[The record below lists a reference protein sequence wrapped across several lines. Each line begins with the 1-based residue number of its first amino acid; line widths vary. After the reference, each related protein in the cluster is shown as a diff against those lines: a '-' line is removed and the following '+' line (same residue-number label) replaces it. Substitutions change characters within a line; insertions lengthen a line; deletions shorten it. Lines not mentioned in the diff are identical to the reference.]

1 MSDLEVT
8 SMDFRSAFTMSE
20 GMRKKE
26 MNPGQVLV
34 LGFASVILMG
44 AILLNLPIATQ
55 SGQSIGFINAI
66 FTATSA
72 VCVTG
77 LVVVDTGTYWTVF
90 GKAVILLLIQI
101 GGLGFMTMA
110 TSMAFIIGK
119 RISLRSRIIMQE
131 ALNTFTISGIVRL
144 TKYIIYTT
152 FTIEAIGALLLS
164 FKFIPAY
171 GFKTGIFY
179 SIFHSIS
186 AFCNAGFDIIGNG
199 RSLTPFVGDPL
210 VNISIMMLIIIG
222 GIGFTVIIDVFQL
235 ATKKVR
241 TLSLHSKFVLVVSGI
256 LLLSAFILIFIFEF
270 SNADTIGNLSFGDKI
285 LASMF
290 HAVTPRTAGFNTLP
304 MDKLTMPTKFLTI
317 IHMFVGGSPGSTAG
331 GVKTTTVGLV
341 ILLVVSVITGK
352 EDIEFSRRRVQ
363 TATVMRALAILGI
376 GLLIVITVTLFLS
389 FTEHGMTFMDLFF
402 ESVSAFA
409 TVGLSLGI
417 TSKLSLAGKII
428 ITITMFF
435 GRLGPLTI
443 AMALARRQ
451 VKKPL
456 YRYPEGRITVG

>member
-1 MSDLEVT
+1 
-8 SMDFRSAFTMSE
+8 MDFKSAFTARGDMQKRE
-20 GMRKKE
+20 L
-26 MNPGQVLV
+26 NPGQVLV
-34 LGFASVILMG
+34 LGFASVILIG
-44 AILLNLPIATQ
+44 AILLNLPIASQNGT
-55 SGQSIGFINAI
+55 SIGFINAL

-77 LVVVDTGTYWTVF
+77 LVVVDTGTYWTLF
-90 GKAVILLLIQI
+90 GKSVILLLIQI

-110 TSMAFIIGK
+110 TSMAFLVGK
-119 RISLRSRIIMQE
+119 RISLRSRLIMQE
-131 ALNTFTISGIVRL
+131 ALNQFTISGIVRL

-152 FTIEAIGALLLS
+152 LIIEGIGAVFLAM
-164 FKFIPAY
+164 KFIPEY
-171 GFKTGIFY
+171 GPSTGIYY
-179 SIFHSIS
+179 SVFHSVS
-186 AFCNAGFDIIGNG
+186 AFCNAGFDIIGHG

-210 VNISIMMLIIIG
+210 VNFAIMGLIVVG
-222 GIGFTVIIDVFQL
+222 GIGFTVIIEVFQK
-235 ATKKVR
+235 ARGQVKSFSIHT
-241 TLSLHSKFVLVVSGI
+241 KFVLMVTAILLVSGFVMVF
-256 LLLSAFILIFIFEF
+256 LFEYT
-270 SNADTIGNLSFGDKI
+270 NPATIGNLSFGEKI

-290 HAVTPRTAGFNTLP
+290 HSVTPRTAGFNTLP
-304 MDKLTMPTKFLTI
+304 MDQLRMPTKFLTI

-341 ILLVVSVITGK
+341 ILLVLSVIKGK
-352 EDIEFSRRRVQ
+352 EDVEFSKRRFA

-376 GLLIVITVTLFLS
+376 GLFIVITVTLLLS
-389 FTEHGMTFMDLFF
+389 LSETGFEFIDLMF

-409 TVGLSLGI
+409 TVGLSMGI
-417 TSKLSLAGKII
+417 TSKLSAVGKII

-456 YRYPEGRITVG
+456 YRYPEGKITVG

>member
-1 MSDLEVT
+1 
-8 SMDFRSAFTMSE
+8 MDFRSAFTMSE
-20 GMRKKE
+20 DIRKKE

-34 LGFASVILMG
+34 LGFASVILIG
-44 AILLNLPIATQ
+44 AILLNLPIASQ

-90 GKAVILLLIQI
+90 GKSVILLLIQI

-110 TSMAFIIGK
+110 TSMAFLIGK
-119 RISLRSRIIMQE
+119 RISLRSRLIMQE
-131 ALNTFTISGIVRL
+131 ALNQFTISGIVRL

-152 FTIEAIGALLLS
+152 LIIEGVGALLLS
-164 FKFIPAY
+164 MKFIPEY
-171 GFKTGIFY
+171 GFKTGVYY

-199 RSLTPFVGDPL
+199 KSLTPFVGNPL
-210 VNISIMMLIIIG
+210 VNFTIMLLIIIG
-222 GIGFTVIIDVFQL
+222 GIGFTVIIDLFQ
-235 ATKKVR
+235 KVTGKVK
-241 TLSLHSKFVLVVSGI
+241 TLSLHTKFVLIVTGV
-256 LLLSAFILIFIFEF
+256 LLLSAFILMFIFEF
-270 SNADTIGNLSFGDKI
+270 SNPDTIGNLNFGEKI

-341 ILLVVSVITGK
+341 ILLVLSVITGK
-352 EDIEFSRRRVQ
+352 EDIEFSNRRFQ

-376 GLLIVITVTLFLS
+376 GLFIIITVTLFLS
-389 FTEHGMTFMDLFF
+389 FTEQGLSFMDIFF

-417 TSKLSLAGKII
+417 TSKLSIAGKLI

>member
-1 MSDLEVT
+1 
-8 SMDFRSAFTMSE
+8 MDFRNAFTMSE
-20 GMRKKE
+20 DMKKRE

-34 LGFASVILMG
+34 LGFASVILIG

-55 SGQSIGFINAI
+55 NGTSIGFINAI

-77 LVVVDTGTYWTVF
+77 LVVVDTGTYWTVY
-90 GKAVILLLIQI
+90 GKSVILLLIQI

-110 TSMAFIIGK
+110 TSMAFLVGK
-119 RISLRSRIIMQE
+119 RISLRSRLIMQE
-131 ALNTFTISGIVRL
+131 ALNQFSISGLVRL

-152 FTIEAIGALLLS
+152 FIIEGIGAVLLS
-164 FKFIPAY
+164 LKFVPEY
-171 GFKTGIFY
+171 GWKTGVFY

-210 VNISIMMLIIIG
+210 VNIAIMMLIIVG
-222 GIGFTVIIDVFQL
+222 GIGFTVIIDLFQK
-235 ATKKVR
+235 ATGKEK
-241 TLSLHSKFVLVVSGI
+241 TLSLHTKFVLALTGI
-256 LLLSAFILIFIFEF
+256 LLLSAFVMVFMFEYG
-270 SNADTIGNLSFGDKI
+270 NPDTIGNLNFGEKI

-317 IHMFVGGSPGSTAG
+317 IHMFIGGSPGSTAG

-341 ILLVVSVITGK
+341 ILLVISVITGK
-352 EDIEFSRRRVQ
+352 EDIEFSNRRFQ
-363 TATVMRALAILGI
+363 TSTVMRALAILGI
-376 GLLIVITVTLFLS
+376 GIFIVMTVTLFLS
-389 FTEHGMTFMDLFF
+389 FTESGLDFMDIFF
-402 ESVSAFA
+402 ESVSAFG

-417 TSKLSLAGKII
+417 TSQLSLAGKII

-443 AMALARRQ
+443 AMALANRQ

>member
-1 MSDLEVT
+1 
-8 SMDFRSAFTMSE
+8 MDFRNAFTMSE
-20 GMRKKE
+20 DMKKRE

-34 LGFASVILMG
+34 LGFASVILIG

-55 SGQSIGFINAI
+55 NGTSIGFINAI

-77 LVVVDTGTYWTVF
+77 LVVVDTGTYWTVY
-90 GKAVILLLIQI
+90 GKSVILLLIQI

-110 TSMAFIIGK
+110 TSMAFLVGK
-119 RISLRSRIIMQE
+119 RISLRSRLIMQE
-131 ALNTFTISGIVRL
+131 ALNQFSISGLVRL

-152 FTIEAIGALLLS
+152 FIIEGIGAVLLS
-164 FKFIPAY
+164 LKFVPEY
-171 GFKTGIFY
+171 GWKTGVFY

-210 VNISIMMLIIIG
+210 VNIAIMMLIIVG
-222 GIGFTVIIDVFQL
+222 GIGFTVIIDLFQK
-235 ATKKVR
+235 ATGKEK
-241 TLSLHSKFVLVVSGI
+241 TLSLHTKFVLVLSGI
-256 LLLSAFILIFIFEF
+256 LLLSAFIMVFIFEYG
-270 SNADTIGNLSFGDKI
+270 NPDTIGNLNFGEKI

-317 IHMFVGGSPGSTAG
+317 IHMFIGGSPGSTAG

-341 ILLVVSVITGK
+341 ILLVISVITGK
-352 EDIEFSRRRVQ
+352 EDIEFSNRRFQ
-363 TATVMRALAILGI
+363 TSTVMRALAILGI
-376 GLLIVITVTLFLS
+376 GIFIVMTVTLFLS
-389 FTEHGMTFMDLFF
+389 FTESGLDFMDIFF
-402 ESVSAFA
+402 ESVSAFG

-417 TSKLSLAGKII
+417 TSQLSLAGKII

-443 AMALARRQ
+443 AMALANRQ

>member
-1 MSDLEVT
+1 
-8 SMDFRSAFTMSE
+8 MDFKNAFSMSE
-20 GMRKKE
+20 DMQKKE
-26 MNPGQVLV
+26 LNPGQVLV
-34 LGFASVILMG
+34 LGFASVILIG

-55 SGQSIGFINAI
+55 SGESVGFINAI

-90 GKAVILLLIQI
+90 GKSVILLLIQI

-110 TSMAFIIGK
+110 TSMAFLMGK

-131 ALNTFTISGIVRL
+131 ALNQFTISGIVRL

-152 FTIEAIGALLLS
+152 LIIEGVGAILLGI
-164 FKFIPAY
+164 KFVPEY
-171 GFKTGIFY
+171 GWSTGVFY
-179 SIFHSIS
+179 SVFHSIS
-186 AFCNAGFDIIGNG
+186 AFCNAGFDLIGHG
-199 RSLTPFVGDPL
+199 RSLTPFVGSPL
-210 VNISIMMLIIIG
+210 VNFTIVMLITVG
-222 GIGFTVIIDVFQL
+222 GIGFSVIIDMFQR
-235 ATKKVR
+235 ATGKSR
-241 TLSLHSKFVLVVSGI
+241 MLSLHTKFVLMVSGI
-256 LLLSAFILIFIFEF
+256 LVLSAFILMFIFEF
-270 SNADTIGNLSFGDKI
+270 NNPETIGNLDLGDKA
-285 LASMF
+285 LASLF

-317 IHMFVGGSPGSTAG
+317 IHMFIGGSPGSTAG
-331 GVKTTTVGLV
+331 GVKTTTMGLV
-341 ILLVVSVITGK
+341 ILLVISVITGK
-352 EDIEFSRRRVQ
+352 EDIEFSKRRFQ
-363 TATVMRALAILGI
+363 SATVMRALAILGI
-376 GLLIVITVTLFLS
+376 GLFIVLTVTLFLS
-389 FTEHGMTFMDLFF
+389 FTEQGLSFMDIFF
-402 ESVSAFA
+402 ESISAFG

-451 VKKPL
+451 LKKPL
-456 YRYPEGRITVG
+456 YRYPEGRIMVG